1 MRLIATSI
9 PDVLIVEP
17 SIFGDSRGWFMESYN
32 EQQFHRLF
40 TQQGL
45 AAPKPFVQDNHSKS
59 NKGTLRGLHFQ
70 TENTQAKLVRVV
82 QGEVFDVAVDLRPS
96 SPTYG
101 NWEGVHLSGENKRQL
116 WVPEGFAHGF
126 YVVSD
131 TAEVLYKTTD
141 YYNPEAE
148 ISIAWNDPTLAINWP
163 ISGALAV
170 EWPISGILNLS
181 KKDIDGMSFDDFKD
195 VYKCYV

>member
-32 EQQFHRLF
+32 EQQFHSLF

-45 AAPKPFVQDNHSKS
+45 AAPKLFVQDNHSKS

-70 TENTQAKLVRVV
+70 TENTQGKLIRVV
-82 QGEVFDVAVDLRPS
+82 QGEVFDVAVDVRSS

-101 NWEGVHLSGENKRQL
+101 RWEGVHLSCENKRQL

-181 KKDIDGMSFDDFKD
+181 KKDLDGMSFDDFKG
-195 VYKCYV
+195 CYA